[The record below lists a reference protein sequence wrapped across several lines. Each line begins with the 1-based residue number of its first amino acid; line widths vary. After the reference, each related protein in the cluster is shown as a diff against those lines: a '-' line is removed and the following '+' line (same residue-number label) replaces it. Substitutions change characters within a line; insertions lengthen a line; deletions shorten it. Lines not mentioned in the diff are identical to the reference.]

1 MVMGSPWQWF
11 ASTRTFSNSLETV
24 LTGVALYYW
33 PWALA
38 GDVVSSGK
46 GNVEQRRIF
55 STMKDVN
62 ELRIS
67 LVLAAFSCILRPTN
81 LLIWG
86 ALVFVTLT
94 RLGLSGTT
102 RAILGDW
109 MIVARESCLCG
120 YAIPLFY
127 MNFH

>member
-24 LTGVALYYW
+24 LTGVALYHW
-33 PWALA
+33 PWAMA
-38 GDVVSSGK
+38 GDVAGSGK
-46 GNVEQRRIF
+46 SNVEQTRIF
-55 STMKDVN
+55 ATMKDVN
-62 ELRIS
+62 ELRVS

-94 RLGLSGTT
+94 RLGLSGST
-102 RAILGDW
+102 RANLGDW
-109 MIVARESCLCG
+109 MIVIRESCLCG
-120 YAIPLFY
+120 YACTSLT
-127 MNFH
+127 